1 MTRARL
7 ALPVL
12 TLFLALA
19 AVAEISVGSSVGPLD
34 ALRALFG
41 SGPELNL
48 TVVGELRLP
57 RMLVALGTGACLG
70 LGGVVLQAVLRN
82 PLASPEVTGVGSG
95 AVLGAVAATVFGLA
109 GTATGLTAAAV
120 LGGVLGGA
128 SLLLIASRAG
138 ADPLRLVVLGVLVS
152 AVLAGLSLVL
162 LTARPQLAGAA
173 ARWLV
178 GSLNGRTWEHW
189 HALWPWLLAV
199 ALLLAVLAPALDLLA
214 VDDDHARAAG
224 LAVPPWRMLALLGAV
239 LATAAAVA
247 AVGAVAFVGLLA
259 PHAARLLAGAG
270 HRLLLPASALAGAAS
285 VCAADFLAQGITLL
299 VPAASSQRLGVPV
312 GAVTA
317 LAGAVVLIVV
327 ARRYSSAL
335 AGRDSS

>member
-1 MTRARL
+1 MTRRL
-7 ALPVL
+7 AVPLL
-12 TLFLALA
+12 LLALA
-19 AVAEISVGSSVGPLD
+19 VAALAQLSVGTSVGPLD
-34 ALRALFG
+34 ALLALFG
-41 SGPELNL
+41 AGGELNL
-48 TVVGELRLP
+48 TIVGELRLP

-82 PLASPEVTGVGSG
+82 PMASPEVTGVGSG

-109 GTATGLTAAAV
+109 GTAAGLTAAAIM
-120 LGGVLGGA
+120 GGVLGGA
-128 SLLLIASRAG
+128 ALWLIASRAG

-189 HALWPWLLAV
+189 HALWPWLLLV
-199 ALLLAVLAPALDLLA
+199 TLVLALVAPALDLLA
-214 VDDDHARAAG
+214 VDDDHAKAVG

-239 LATAAAVA
+239 LATAASVA

-259 PHAARLLAGAG
+259 PHAARLLTGAE
-270 HRLLLPASALAGAAS
+270 HRLLLPSAGIAGAAC
-285 VCAADFLAQGITLL
+285 VCGADFLAQAVTLL
-299 VPAASSQRLGVPV
+299 VPASGSQRIGVPV

-327 ARRYSSAL
+327 ARRFSSAL
-335 AGRDSS
+335 AGRD

>member
-1 MTRARL
+1 MTRRF

-12 TLFLALA
+12 VVLLA
-19 AVAEISVGSSVGPLD
+19 ASSLAELVSGSSLGPLT

-41 SGPELNL
+41 EGTETQLL
-48 TVVGELRLP
+48 IVHELRLP
-57 RMLVALGTGACLG
+57 RTLIAIGTGACLG
-70 LGGVVLQAVLRN
+70 LAGVVLQAVLRN
-82 PLASPEVTGVGSG
+82 PMASPEVTGVGSG
-95 AVLGAVAATVFGLA
+95 AVLGAVAATVAGLA
-109 GTATGLTAAAV
+109 DLPAALTALAV
-120 LGGVLGGA
+120 LGGVVGGA
-128 SLLLIASRAG
+128 SLWLVAGRVG
-138 ADPLRLVVLGVLVS
+138 ADPMRLVVLGVMVS

-178 GSLNGRTWEHW
+178 GTINARTWEHW
-189 HALWPWLLAV
+189 HALWPWLLV
-199 ALLLAVLAPALDLLA
+199 VLLLFLLVGPALDLLA
-214 VDDDHARAAG
+214 VDDDHARGLG
-224 LAVPPWRMLALLGAV
+224 LAVTPWRVFALLGAV
-239 LATAAAVA
+239 LATAAAVG

-259 PHAARLLAGAG
+259 PHAARALAGAE
-270 HRLLLPASALAGAAS
+270 HRLLLPAAALAGA
-285 VCAADFLAQGITLL
+285 VCVTGADFLAQNLTAL
-299 VPAASSQRLGVPV
+299 VPMVGSQRLGIPV

>member
-1 MTRARL
+1 MTRAL

-12 TLFLALA
+12 AVLLAVAALA
-19 AVAEISVGSSVGPLD
+19 QLSVGSSVGPLNT
-34 ALRALFG
+34 LGALFG
-41 SGPELNL
+41 SGTELEL
-48 TVVGELRLP
+48 TIVGELRLP

-95 AVLGAVAATVFGLA
+95 AVLGAVTATVFGLA
-109 GTATGLTAAAV
+109 GTASGLTAAAV

-128 SLLLIASRAG
+128 ALWLIASRAG

-199 ALLLAVLAPALDLLA
+199 VLVLALVAPALDLLA
-214 VDDDHARAAG
+214 VDDDHARGVG
-224 LAVPPWRMLALLGAV
+224 LAVTPWRSLALLGAV

-259 PHAARLLAGAG
+259 PHAARLLAGAE
-270 HRLLLPASALAGAAS
+270 HRLLLPAAGIAGAAS
-285 VCAADFLAQGITLL
+285 VCGADFLAQAVTLL
-299 VPAASSQRLGVPV
+299 VPASGSQRLGVPV

-327 ARRYSSAL
+327 ARRFSSAL
-335 AGRDSS
+335 AGRDQS

>member
-1 MTRARL
+1 MTRAL

-12 TLFLALA
+12 AVLLALA
-19 AVAEISVGSSVGPLD
+19 ALAQLSVGSAVGPLTT
-34 ALRALFG
+34 LGALFG
-41 SGPELNL
+41 SGSELEL
-48 TVVGELRLP
+48 TIVGELRLP

-95 AVLGAVAATVFGLA
+95 AVLGAVTATVFGLA
-109 GTATGLTAAAV
+109 GTAGGLTAAAV

-128 SLLLIASRAG
+128 ALWLIASRAG
-138 ADPLRLVVLGVLVS
+138 TDPLRLVVLGVLVS

-199 ALLLAVLAPALDLLA
+199 VLLLAMVAPALDLLA
-214 VDDDHARAAG
+214 VDDDHARGVG
-224 LAVPPWRMLALLGAV
+224 LAVTPWRSLALLGAV

-259 PHAARLLAGAG
+259 PHAARLLAGAE
-270 HRLLLPASALAGAAS
+270 HRLLLPAAGIAGAAS
-285 VCAADFLAQGITLL
+285 VCGADFLAQAVTLL
-299 VPAASSQRLGVPV
+299 VPASGSQRLGVPV

-327 ARRYSSAL
+327 ARRFSSAL
-335 AGRDSS
+335 AGRDQS